1 MKRLAAFLIVLFSV
15 LNVIGLAKSPEL
27 RLHAVKIKV
36 TDMEQAIEFYSGVL
50 GFRVDSMQ
58 HYSGWVR
65 LSNETVPLWLQ
76 QASLR
81 GPDEQPQAVRT
92 GAGFQARDLA
102 KTIRALESRGVEFLY
117 DSPRKVG
124 VGISTHFRDP
134 FGNLLYYLEQQVG
147 PPQEFQQP
155 RIYNV
160 GFRVADMEKA
170 RRFYCG
176 LLGFVVRSEEYF
188 PAVPL
193 GHRDGTFA
201 FMLHE
206 EENLPP
212 ARIDYPNQRQTVV
225 VLETSELESLL
236 RTLSEAGVEMAA
248 ELPFQTPLGRTAA
261 VRDPF
266 GNVFEIVEVKGEIP

>member
-1 MKRLAAFLIVLFSV
+1 MKRLAATMFVLFG
-15 LNVIGLAKSPEL
+15 LLTAAGLASSPEL

-36 TDMEQAIEFYSGVL
+36 TDMKQAIEFYSGVL

-58 HYSGWVR
+58 HYPGFV
-65 LSNETVPLWLQ
+65 LLHNETVPLWLEE
-76 QASLR
+76 ASLR
-81 GPDEQPQAVRT
+81 GSDDQPQAVRT

-102 KTIRALESRGVEFLY
+102 KTIRALESQGVKFLY
-117 DSPRKVG
+117 HSPRKVG

-147 PPQEFQQP
+147 PPEEFQEP

-160 GFRVADMEKA
+160 GFRVPDMEKA

-176 LLGFVVRSEEYF
+176 LLGFVVRSEKYF

-206 EENLPP
+206 EKDLPP
-212 ARIDYPNQRQTVV
+212 ARIDYPKQRQTVV
-225 VLETSELESLL
+225 VLETSDLESLL

-248 ELPFQTPLGRTAA
+248 ELPFQTPLGRSAA